1 LTEEWQAILRA
12 VRALPRGK
20 VASYGQVAA
29 LAGLPRRARLVGR
42 VLANL
47 PPNSKVPWHRVVNA
61 RGEISLTGE
70 AAARQRRL
78 LAGEGVV
85 FMPSGRVDLRRHGIV
100 GDGRSTP

>member
-1 LTEEWQAILRA
+1 MNDDWQAIVRA
-12 VRALPRGK
+12 VEAIPRGK

-47 PPNSKVPWHRVVNA
+47 PPNSKVPWYRVINA
-61 RGEISLTGE
+61 RGEISLEGA

-78 LAGEGVV
+78 LVREGVS
-85 FMPSGRVDLRRHGIV
+85 FNERGRIDLRRHGLF
-100 GDGRSTP
+100 GDGRSM